1 MSNNWSVLL
10 PEKIH
15 DVGPES
21 IADFAKFT
29 SVSKNNRNPGELRS
43 RISEF
48 DAIILRHAKLT
59 KKVIENADNLKVIAK
74 HGAGLDNVDIE
85 TASRKNIIVCNTP
98 GINSRAVAE
107 HTVTLMMAIRRN
119 LLLADQNVRNGKWS
133 DVQTDWDRFSRS
145 EVQND
150 VVGLFAFGNVAEEVA
165 KLVTGLGMKCIAY
178 DPYVDDEALPD
189 TVDGVDNKETL
200 FNRSDVV
207 SIHTPLTE
215 ETRHSVSSAEF
226 HALGEDGIIINTARG
241 AIIDQNALVSALDQ
255 ETILG
260 AGLDVLEEEPPSE
273 DHPLF
278 DNERVILTPHLGG
291 LSNEATYNASLR
303 AAKNVRSVFEGNVPD
318 STVNQEA
325 LEKKWA

>member
-207 SIHTPLTE
+207 SIHTPLTK

>member
-241 AIIDQNALVSALDQ
+241 AVIDQNALVSALDQ

>member
-150 VVGLFAFGNVAEEVA
+150 VVGLFAFGNVAKEVA

-318 STVNQEA
+318 STVNREA

>member
-21 IADFAKFT
+21 IPDFAKFT

-189 TVDGVDNKETL
+189 TVDDKETL

-278 DNERVILTPHLGG
+278 DNERVILTPNLGG

-318 STVNQEA
+318 STVNREA

>member
-318 STVNQEA
+318 STVNREA